1 MEQDINPESRQKISF
16 TKTLTVIVMVFTAIL
31 IISLVLLFFV
41 VRHESSLS
49 GAEQH
54 IKLSAQGGFN
64 CEYSEAQKLYPFAEG
79 VMKVTSE
86 RAAYLT
92 LSGNE
97 VYSHSINYM
106 NPAFIS
112 HGNYCLVYDQDG
124 YSFSV
129 FDKDGSIYSCP
140 TGSQIKSASISD
152 NGYVSIITS
161 DQSSYGDVFVYSP
174 DGTVI
179 SQWTSHNSGYPL
191 SCTFNSDATSFVITT
206 LNTSGAVPV
215 PYIRVFDLTKTDNG
229 IKASENSFYTTETN
243 DILSTCFFLNDNLY
257 AFSTS
262 KIFKVSDNKL
272 SQVNI
277 NFTLANY
284 ARLVGKHIFLIYSD
298 GVDQINKLSVIDKGD
313 KVVYNS
319 DIGSVVNCVA
329 SSDSLFAVS
338 VDNRIF
344 VYNESGS
351 VLGDISVDQ
360 DILRIGFISG
370 RDLCIVSTGGV
381 HTVNY

>member
-1 MEQDINPESRQKISF
+1 MEQDIYPESRQKITF
-16 TKTLTVIVMVFTAIL
+16 TRTLTVIVMVFTAIL

-41 VRHESSLS
+41 IRHESSLS

-79 VMKVTSE
+79 VMKVTGE
-86 RAAYLT
+86 RVAYLT

-97 VYSHSINYM
+97 VYSSTINYQ
-106 NPAFIS
+106 NPAFIN

-124 YSFSV
+124 HSFSV
-129 FDKDGSIYSCP
+129 FDKDNLIYTSP
-140 TGSQIKSASISD
+140 TSSQIKSASLSD
-152 NGYVSIITS
+152 NGYASIITS
-161 DQSSYGDVFVYSP
+161 DESSYGDVFVYGP

-191 SCTFNSDATSFVITT
+191 TCSFNSDASSFAITT

-215 PYIRVFDLTKTDNG
+215 PYIRVFDLTKTETG
-229 IKASENSFYTTETN
+229 IKASENSFYTTETS
-243 DILSTCFFLNDNLY
+243 DILSSCFFLNDNLY
-257 AFSTS
+257 SFSST

-272 SQVNI
+272 TQVNLD
-277 NFTLANY
+277 FTVANY
-284 ARLVGKHIFLIYSD
+284 AQLVGKHIFLIHSD
-298 GVDQINKLSVIDKGD
+298 GVDQINKLSIVDKGD
-313 KVVYNS
+313 KVVYTS
-319 DIGSVVNCVA
+319 DIGSVVNCIA
-329 SSDSLFAVS
+329 SNDGLFAVS